1 MEIAIVAK
9 AKQGYIY
16 RYMLENKMTVS
27 QLAEHIGVRYP
38 TMCSIIN
45 FRWTPGRRKTNDIA
59 ERLEKYFRIPIEM
72 LFPPE
77 LTGAILE
84 KLGKTHVRIQEVEL
98 LSLDGI
104 NQKYLMYDNEDNE
117 DLDVDKILATMTPR
131 EEKVTRLLRGI
142 GTQRA
147 TA

>member
-16 RYMLENKMTVS
+16 RYMIENKMTVS
-27 QLAEHIGVRYP
+27 QLSERIGIPYAK
-38 TMCSIIN
+38 MCKIIN
-45 FRWTPGRRKTNDIA
+45 FRWTPGRRKTNDIT

-84 KLGKTHVRIQEVEL
+84 KLGKPHVRIQEVEL

-117 DLDVDKILATMTPR
+117 DLDVDKILTSLTPR

-147 TA
+147 AA